1 MKKLWLITVACASVA
16 GPALA
21 TDEAASPYKPFI
33 VLDSSSEKDSLA
45 NEYIAAN
52 ITIGVKAPNKVE
64 YSVKSGISL
73 KDVPNS
79 TSDTMS
85 ANIEGKIKK
94 SYDIGMFFTPYV
106 AVRLGQKINYNTT
119 SFTHYAF
126 DAGLKIP
133 MSSTTAID
141 VGVRHR
147 DAFDAS
153 QHFKSFRLHSTML
166 WDLSPSNTL
175 GLRFTKSYAT
185 HAGAA
190 TTEERE
196 TWRLHW
202 QHNY

>member
-1 MKKLWLITVACASVA
+1 MNKYWLMAVAACAAVA

-21 TDEAASPYKPFI
+21 DDSGSVYKPFI
-33 VLDSSSEKDSLA
+33 VLDSSVEKDGNALA

-52 ITIGVKAPNKVE
+52 ITIGVKTANKVE
-64 YSVKSGISL
+64 YSIKSGLSM

-79 TSDTMS
+79 SSDKLS
-85 ANIEGKIKK
+85 NNIEGKIKK
-94 SYDIGMFFTPYV
+94 SYDIGTFFMPYV
-106 AVRLGQKINYNTT
+106 AVRLGQKIKEDTT

-126 DAGLKIP
+126 DAGAKIP
-133 MSSTTAID
+133 MSESLALD

-153 QHFKSFRLHSTML
+153 KNYRSFRVHSTL
-166 WDLSPSNTL
+166 LYELSAANTI
-175 GLRFTKSYAT
+175 GLRFTKSQSKNLD
-185 HAGAA
+185 
-190 TTEERE
+190 EERE

>member
-1 MKKLWLITVACASVA
+1 MKNLWWIAAACASVT

-21 TDEAASPYKPFI
+21 ADDAASPYKPFI
-33 VLDSSSEKDSLA
+33 IVDSSTEKDSLA
-45 NEYIAAN
+45 NEYVAAN

-79 TSDTMS
+79 TNDSVS
-85 ANIEGKIKK
+85 GNIEAKIKK
-94 SYDIGMFFTPYV
+94 SYDIGTFFTPYM
-106 AVRLGQKINYNTT
+106 ALRLGQKINSNTT
-119 SFTHYAF
+119 SFTHYAV

-133 MSSTTAID
+133 MTSTTALD

-153 QHFKSFRLHSTML
+153 QHFKSFRLHSTLL

-185 HAGAA
+185 YAGAA

>member
-1 MKKLWLITVACASVA
+1 MKNLLWIAAACAGIA

-21 TDEAASPYKPFI
+21 SDDAASPYKPFI
-33 VLDSSSEKDSLA
+33 ILDSSSEKDSLA
-45 NEYIAAN
+45 NDYINAN
-52 ITIGVKAPNKVE
+52 ITIGVKTANKVE

-79 TSDTMS
+79 TSDS
-85 ANIEGKIKK
+85 LSSNIEGKIKK
-94 SYDIGMFFTPYV
+94 SYDIGTFFTPYV
-106 AVRLGQKINYNTT
+106 AVRLGQKINKDTT

-133 MSSTTAID
+133 MTTSTALD
-141 VGVRHR
+141 VGIRHR

-153 QHFKSFRLHSTML
+153 QHFKSFRVHSTL
-166 WDLSPSNTL
+166 LYELSPANTL

-185 HAGAA
+185 YAGAP